1 MKRVLLVAAALVA
14 YAANAQDTTTAVVKD
29 TTWKTSGFFGVNTSQ
44 TALSDWQGGG
54 NNNVSV
60 GAIFNIEVV
69 YQRDKYEQWLTKADA
84 QFGTVKQDPKQGFRK
99 NIDQIFLLT
108 KYNSLAFGT
117 KWFWSAQ
124 ADYRTQFAPGY
135 NYNQDQSM
143 MRAMSDF
150 NSPAYIQLALG
161 IDYKPTNYFSFNVAP
176 IAGKITTVNRQHL
189 ADEGAYGVEKATI
202 DENGNIV
209 TPGKKIRYEV
219 GGRIIMKFKKDIMTN
234 VNLDSYLDLFT
245 NYLVKPGNFDVVFN
259 NLLTIKINKIIT
271 FNVISQMIYD
281 DDIKRKRDLNGDNL
295 YDGEGEINGP
305 RLQLLT
311 TVAIGFGYKF

>member
-1 MKRVLLVAAALVA
+1 MKKGLFIGSVMLSLFSH
-14 YAANAQDTTTAVVKD
+14 AQDAVPAVVKD
-29 TTWKTSGFFGVNTSQ
+29 TTWKTTGFLGVNTSQ

-54 NNNVSV
+54 NNNVAV
-60 GAIFNIEVV
+60 GAIFNIEVT

-84 QFGTVKQDPKQGFRK
+84 QFGTVKQNEAEGFRK
-99 NIDQIFLLT
+99 NIDKIFLLT

-135 NYNQDQSM
+135 NYSQNQTLS
-143 MRAMSDF
+143 RALSDF

-176 IAGKITTVNRQHL
+176 IAGKITTVNRQYL
-189 ADEGAYGVEKATI
+189 ADEGAYGVEKATL

-209 TPGKKIRYEV
+209 TPGKRVRYEV
-219 GGRIIMKFKKDIMTN
+219 GGRIIVKFKKDIMTN

-281 DDIKRKRDLNGDNL
+281 DDIIRKRDLNGDNL
-295 YDGEGEINGP
+295 YDGEGEIYGP